1 MVVVKRVVP
10 PRTIFFLFAHDVP
23 REVRDI
29 YFLTIIGEHLKAL
42 GRVVKSV
49 VVKVTRDREVGLVG
63 NRSFSANIKPT
74 FSETKSMKPV
84 FKKFV
89 GDSLIPK
96 FPHRSHA
103 DL

>member
-49 VVKVTRDREVGLVG
+49 VVKVTRDREVGLVDIEE
-63 NRSFSANIKPT
+63 RSARDRGARRIDREDDHLDRRRK
-74 FSETKSMKPV
+74 ETTRVRVVQERAKAV
-84 FKKFV
+84 V
-89 GDSLIPK
+89 
-96 FPHRSHA
+96 
-103 DL
+103 